1 MLVACT
7 TGHVE
12 IPNTVSSVLAYVG
25 NEYLNLTSIT
35 IPDSVVEIQDNA
47 FYYAEDLAKLAIG
60 NGLTSFSSNVFGDTT
75 ALRDLS
81 IGSSLSSI

>member
-1 MLVACT
+1 M
-7 TGHVE
+7 
-12 IPNTVSSVLAYVG
+12 SSVLAYVG
-25 NEYLNLTSIT
+25 IEYSNLTSIA
-35 IPDSVVEIQDNA
+35 IPDSVVEMQEGA

-60 NGLTSFSSNVFGDTT
+60 NGLTSFPSDVFEGTT